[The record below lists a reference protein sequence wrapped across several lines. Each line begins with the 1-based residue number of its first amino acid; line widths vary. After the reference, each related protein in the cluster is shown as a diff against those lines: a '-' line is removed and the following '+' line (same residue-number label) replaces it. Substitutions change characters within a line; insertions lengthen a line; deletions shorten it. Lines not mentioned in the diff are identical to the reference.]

1 MLAFEFKK
9 PNSENP
15 DLEKNLVRAPPLRN
29 LHLIFVMTCTGVE
42 LRPQKHIT
50 KSNRGKINY
59 VDVISLYPFICK
71 YGKFPVGHP
80 KVYVGA
86 SYPPDYLDK
95 EGVMKCKFC
104 PPPRKLFHPVLP
116 YKCNSKLMFPLC
128 SACANTMNQG
138 RCTQSDEV

>member
-50 KSNRGKINY
+50 KFS
-59 VDVISLYPFICK
+59 
-71 YGKFPVGHP
+71 
-80 KVYVGA
+80 
-86 SYPPDYLDK
+86 K
-95 EGVMKCKFC
+95 EK
-104 PPPRKLFHPVLP
+104 KL
-116 YKCNSKLMFPLC
+116 
-128 SACANTMNQG
+128 TMWL
-138 RCTQSDEV
+138 